1 MFERFLGSAGG
12 FIGVCQN
19 AVSGNRS
26 KMGSERPK
34 SVLPEGVV
42 GMGMQSAPGGSRLS
56 LADLYGPKDVR
67 GHAGCPLGGP
77 GLDFR
82 AGNVKFVTSILE
94 HFCGFCV
101 SLRVHLEW

>member
-1 MFERFLGSAGG
+1 MVFGIGGRVYGGARRRFLESRQKWGKKG
-12 FIGVCQN
+12 
-19 AVSGNRS
+19 
-26 KMGSERPK
+26 PK